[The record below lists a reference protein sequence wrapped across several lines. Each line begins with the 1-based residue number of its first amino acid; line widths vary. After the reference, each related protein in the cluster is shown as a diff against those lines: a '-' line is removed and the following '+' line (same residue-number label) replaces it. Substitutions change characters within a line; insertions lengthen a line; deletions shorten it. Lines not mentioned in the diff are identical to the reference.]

1 MHFSLPSNL
10 QQEVIKYDKTLKKL
24 ATTTGSKSKTVKYSK
39 GNVTSLGLIPE
50 NVVKLSDQQ
59 EAIDHI
65 NRAPAS
71 NAFQLFSKPVL
82 GEDPKPL
89 AVIYYLKQYWIAC
102 WMPRDKDADYIYGIT
117 VALRNNATAL
127 KQFNNRLFP
136 HAEYDKPAIVENIDQ
151 MERTKIGRTEWLH
164 KTLIVNKEMLN
175 KGYKKHYWR
184 GVDDYHCLK
193 SYGQMQSI
201 FGAVNRWYDQLF
213 DDIPTWTGRYGY
225 PTFDRITDEGSSLYY
240 CMKEECYWM
249 KPHAFSGNTHDLDT
263 YEHTVDY
270 HLNKIKRLT
279 KTAVFDLTLDRPWFR
294 KYLAAAL
301 TETQQ
306 RYDKT
311 GHKACM
317 ETICQPVNCIAQYLD
332 SLSSIYHIYPD
343 ANPDVLQNHYEM
355 FEQLDITVRYTKSI
369 EWIRANVPFD
379 SFINM
384 LKRYFDK
391 QLEEYKSCIHRARIS
406 TTGKYRIYTRDLTDT
421 MAMIDQC
428 IEGSVTD
435 NLKPRRWRLT
445 EWHDHVMKEAWKVK
459 NPNVDLPQ
467 KLFPEPIKI
476 SYNDTT
482 NYTLLQPRDTHQL
495 SQWGT
500 AVRNCVG
507 THGYSKGIQQFKHII
522 VLCMID
528 KEPRY
533 TIQLTVDNGVMHV
546 DQIADICNKTLTD
559 DQRNAVQQVFSQA
572 LQIQADHLKSV

>member
-10 QQEVIKYDKTLKKL
+10 QQEVINYDKTLKKL
-24 ATTTGSKSKTVKYSK
+24 ATTTGSKSKTVKYPK

-65 NRAPAS
+65 NRAAAF
-71 NAFQLFSKPVL
+71 NAFQLFTKPVL

-117 VALRNNATAL
+117 VAFRNNATAL
-127 KQFNNRLFP
+127 KQFNNRLFS
-136 HAEYDKPAIVENIDQ
+136 HVEYDKPAIVENINQ

-175 KGYKKHYWR
+175 KGYKRHYWR
-184 GVDDYHCLK
+184 EVDGNHCLK

-201 FGAVNRWYDQLF
+201 FGAVNQWYDQLF
-213 DDIPTWTGRYGY
+213 DDIPTWTDRYRY
-225 PTFDRITDEGSSLYY
+225 LTLDRITDEGSSLYY

-270 HLNKIKRLT
+270 HLKKIKSMT
-279 KTAVFDLTLDRPWFR
+279 KTAAFDSTLDRPWFR
-294 KYLAAAL
+294 KYLAVAL

-306 RYDKT
+306 RYDKA

-317 ETICQPVNCIAQYLD
+317 ETICQPVNCINQYLD
-332 SLSSIYHIYPD
+332 SLSSIYQIYTD

-355 FEQLDITVRYTKSI
+355 FEQLDIAARYANAN

-391 QLEEYKSCIHRARIS
+391 QLEEYKNSIHRS
-406 TTGKYRIYTRDLTDT
+406 QTKTTGKYSIRTRDLTDI

-428 IEGSVTD
+428 IQGSVTD

-476 SYNDTT
+476 SYNNTT

-546 DQIADICNKTLTD
+546 SQIADVCNKRLTD
-559 DQRNAVQQVFSQA
+559 EQRYEIETVFKTALKLRDQQ
-572 LQIQADHLKSV
+572 LKSV

>member
-10 QQEVIKYDKTLKKL
+10 QQEVIGYDKTLKSLTRLEK
-24 ATTTGSKSKTVKYSK
+24 SKSRAVKYPK
-39 GNVTSLGLIPE
+39 GNVISLGLIPE

-65 NRAPAS
+65 NRAAAP
-71 NAFQLFSKPVL
+71 NAFQLFTKPVL

-89 AVIYYLKQYWIAC
+89 AVIYYFKQYWIAC

-117 VALRNNATAL
+117 VAFRNNATAL

-136 HAEYDKPAIVENIDQ
+136 HDQYDKPPIVENVDQ

-175 KGYKKHYWR
+175 KGYRRHYWR
-184 GVDDYHCLK
+184 EVDDNHCLK
-193 SYGQMQSI
+193 SYGQMQNI
-201 FGAVNRWYDQLF
+201 FEAGNRWCGQLF
-213 DDIPTWTGRYGY
+213 ETIPRWTSRYGY
-225 PTFDRITDEGSSLYY
+225 LTFDRITDEGSSLYY
-240 CMKEECYWM
+240 CMKEGCYWM

-279 KTAVFDLTLDRPWFR
+279 KTAAFDSTLDRPWFR

-306 RYDKT
+306 RYDKA

-332 SLSSIYHIYPD
+332 SLSAIYQIYPD

-355 FEQLDITVRYTKSI
+355 FEQVDINVRYTSAI

-384 LKRYFDK
+384 FKRYFDK
-391 QLEEYKSCIHRARIS
+391 QLEEYKSCTYRGPIS
-406 TTGKYRIYTRDLTDT
+406 TTGKYRIFTRDLVDT

-428 IEGSVTD
+428 IQGSVTD

-546 DQIADICNKTLTD
+546 SQIADVCNKRLKDSERHEIETVFKTALKL
-559 DQRNAVQQVFSQA
+559 REQQLESA
-572 LQIQADHLKSV
+572 